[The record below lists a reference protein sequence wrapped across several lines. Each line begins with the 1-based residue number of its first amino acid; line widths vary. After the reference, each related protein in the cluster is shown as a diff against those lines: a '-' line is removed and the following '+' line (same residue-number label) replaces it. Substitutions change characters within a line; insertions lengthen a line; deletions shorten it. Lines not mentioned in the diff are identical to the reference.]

1 MSPTRNEK
9 RRTPQ
14 FKGSKKKRNPSL
26 LTGLPSKES
35 SLTQAYRLTTKV
47 SKVGF
52 DWPNMKGVLKKL
64 DEELG
69 EFRRAL
75 RLKDRKTISDELGD
89 LLFVLVNVA
98 RVLQIHPEKALRR
111 TIQKFISRFRY
122 VERALH
128 RKGKSLKQSN
138 LSEMDHLWEEAKRR
152 KAKAEWKD

>member
-1 MSPTRNEK
+1 MSSTRKDKPPTPEFKGPK
-9 RRTPQ
+9 RR
-14 FKGSKKKRNPSL
+14 RNPSL
-26 LTGLPSKES
+26 LTGSPSKES
-35 SLTQAYRLTTKV
+35 SLTQASRLTTKV

-52 DWPNMKGVLKKL
+52 DWPNMKGVLNKL

-75 RLKDRKTISDELGD
+75 RLKDRKTICDELGD

-98 RVLQIHPEKALRR
+98 RVLQIHPEKALRK

-122 VERALH
+122 VERALCK
-128 RKGKSLKQSN
+128 KGKSLKQSN

-152 KAKAEWKD
+152 KIK